1 MKTTK
6 LFLGMLAIASMVFV
20 TSCSKDDANVPSS
33 DVVNATFTIGAAD
46 MGTRANIGKGLTT
59 DVVAC
64 AIFDKNG
71 EEMTALRQTR
81 PVENGKATYNV
92 RLAKGQDYRAVFFAY
107 NQSADAYDVTRME
120 SIEVKNNGQLSNV
133 EARDAFTGTQMIK
146 GEELTESNVEKTVFL
161 KRPFAQLNLGIDA
174 TELADAANA
183 GVIVK
188 QSAIKVSN
196 VYNRFNAYD
205 NDIADDA
212 TLGSIEF
219 GMNTV
224 PNETLEVNGQ
234 QYTYLALNYILVGDT
249 GVENSLT
256 DIEFKWATAD
266 GKTNSTTP
274 THFVNIPVQR
284 NYRTN
289 IIGKLLTSPAEFN
302 IEIDANFDGNKVE
315 KVETVINKTVMSA
328 AALQTEI
335 DNAPVGQTR
344 IVLGDQIS
352 GDIVVKQKRDVQILI
367 DGDGKMFVG
376 TIKVEGA
383 SNWGGTE
390 GLSIQNTKLACAK
403 TGEANIV
410 TLGYNDATRYAHN
423 IIITNCSF
431 VNFNTYD
438 PNTKMVGI
446 KAYQPNDVT
455 INNCKFEKLHS
466 VAQITGGDNIQFEKV
481 STANCVRG
489 IALGTV
495 NNALVSNCNI
505 KAVGDGKYGVRQDAA
520 YAESGLKI
528 VESTIEASFPVVVRL
543 NPTSVVNKYALTF
556 EGTNTLTPAA
566 GAHHVAIAKEEYDA
580 VGMSLTPLCSEV
592 TTPGA
597 DASWSIFK

>member
-6 LFLGMLAIASMVFV
+6 LFLGMLAMASMVFV

-46 MGTRANIGKGLTT
+46 MGTRADIGKGLTT

-81 PVENGKATYNV
+81 PVVNGEATYNV

-107 NQSADAYDVTRME
+107 NQSADAYDVSNME
-120 SIEVKNNGQLSNV
+120 SIEVKNYGQLSNV
-133 EARDAFTGTQMIK
+133 EARDAFTGTQKIE
-146 GEELTESNVEKTVFL
+146 GWELTESNVEKTVFL

-183 GVIVK
+183 GVIVEK
-188 QSAIKVSN
+188 SAIKVSN

-219 GMNTV
+219 GMNDV
-224 PNETLEVNGQ
+224 PNETLEVNHQ

-256 DIEFKWATAD
+256 DVEFKWAGAN
-266 GKTNSTTP
+266 GKTSSVA

-315 KVETVINKTVMSA
+315 EVETVINKTVKSA
-328 AALQTEI
+328 AALQAAI

-344 IVLGDQIS
+344 ILLGGQIS
-352 GDIVVKQKRDVQILI
+352 GNFVVKQKRDVQILI
-367 DGDGKMFVG
+367 DGDGNTIFG
-376 TIKVEGA
+376 TITVEGA

-390 GLSIQNTKLACAK
+390 GLSIQNTTLRCAE

-423 IIITNCSF
+423 IIITNCTFINHYSY
-431 VNFNTYD
+431 NAG
-438 PNTKMVGI
+438 TKMVGI

-455 INNCKFEKLHS
+455 INNCEFHKLHS
-466 VAQITGGDNIQFEKV
+466 VAQITGGNNIQFEKV
-481 STANCVRG
+481 STAYCVRG

-495 NNALVSNCNI
+495 NNALISNCNI
-505 KAVGDGKYGVRQDAA
+505 EAVGDGKYGVRQDAA

-543 NPTSVVNKYALTF
+543 NPTSVVNKYVLTF
-556 EGTNTLTPAA
+556 EGNNTLTPATN
-566 GAHHVAIAKEEYDA
+566 AHHVAIAQEEYDV
-580 VGMSLTPLCSEV
+580 VGEHLTPLCSEV